1 MAELWT
7 VIATALVSFAVAYFA
22 YWLSGKPRLIV
33 FSPNSTAFQL
43 DPLQE
48 GAQPLHIRAGQV
60 IVQNAGRKSATQ
72 VQVMAQPG
80 PRPWGYNIVPNVGH
94 SIRHGARGE
103 WLLEF
108 PYVGP
113 GETITVQILNGPNID
128 SVRSAEGTAKVVQVI
143 HQRVFPKWL
152 SATIWVLVLTGFGT
166 VVYTALTLILDQV

>member
-1 MAELWT
+1 MGGLWT
-7 VIATALVSFAVAYFA
+7 VVATAFASFAVAYFA

-48 GAQPLHIRAGQV
+48 GAQPLYIRAGQ
-60 IVQNAGRKSATQ
+60 IILQNAGRKSATQ
-72 VQVMAQPG
+72 VQVLAQAG
-80 PRPWGYNIVPNVGH
+80 PRPWGYNVVPNIDH
-94 SIRHGARGE
+94 SVRQGARGE
-103 WLLEF
+103 WLVEF

-128 SVRSAEGTAKVVQVI
+128 SVRSAEGPAKVVHVI

-152 SATIWVLVLTGFGT
+152 IIITWMLVLMGFGT
-166 VVYTALTLILDQV
+166 LFYTLLKLALSAI